1 MTHMQLIYILVGLA
15 IGGGAGYFIRQS
27 LSSKQ
32 AENAE
37 GKAEELL
44 KKAKSEAEDVVL
56 QAKKEAQKAID
67 EARKEEQQRRQE
79 LNEEKKR
86 VEERQ
91 VNFDKKLSELQD
103 KHAQLSDKAEEI
115 RAAREEVTQI
125 KQDQLAKLESIAGLS
140 TEAAKDQLIEDVEK
154 EYGPEIMDRVRKVA
168 DEASEAMAIKAK
180 KTLANVIQRVTQSH
194 IAELT
199 TTIVDLPNDDMKGR
213 IIGKEGRN
221 IKTLERLTGVE
232 LIVDDTP
239 GIITISS
246 FSPIRRHLAKRALE
260 KMLADGRI
268 QPARIEEVVDIAKKE
283 MALDIKRAGEEA
295 AYKAGVAGLDPKLLA
310 VLGRLKYRTSYGQ
323 NVLLHSIEVAHLS
336 ALLGEELGADIGVC
350 RKGGLLHDIGK
361 AVDHEVQGTHPEI
374 GAVLGRKFGLPE
386 EIIYPIANHHDD
398 VPPTLES
405 MIVKVADM
413 ISGGRPGARRD
424 THELYIQRL
433 TELENVATRR
443 EEVDKAYAI
452 QAGREIRVFIDAG
465 KTDDWGAMKICRD
478 IANDIQ
484 NELNYPGE
492 IKVNM
497 IREKRF
503 VEYAR

>member
-1 MTHMQLIYILVGLA
+1 MEFIYVLVGLGVGA
-15 IGGGAGYFIRQS
+15 GAGYFIKQS
-27 LSSKQ
+27 ISAKQ
-32 AENAE
+32 TDNAE
-37 GKAEELL
+37 VKAETLV
-44 KKAKSEAEDVVL
+44 KKAKSESEDLIL
-56 QAKKEAQKAID
+56 QGKKDAQKAVD
-67 EARKEEQQRRQE
+67 EARKEEQERRKDLNEQQKRIEERQE
-79 LNEEKKR
+79 L
-86 VEERQ
+86 
-91 VNFDKKLSELQD
+91 FDKKLLEVQS
-103 KHAQLSDKAEEI
+103 KHAQLTEKAEEI
-115 RAAREEVTQI
+115 RTVREQVEAIKEDQKTKLAEV
-125 KQDQLAKLESIAGLS
+125 AGLS
-140 TEAAKDQLIEDVEK
+140 PEEAKEQLIEAVEK
-154 EYGPEIMDRVRKVA
+154 DYGPEILGRVRKLA
-168 DEASEAMAIKAK
+168 DETSEEMAIKAK
-180 KTLANVIQRVTQSH
+180 KTLANVIQRVAQSH

-260 KMLADGRI
+260 KMLADGRF
-268 QPARIEEVVDIAKKE
+268 QPARIEEVVEIAKKE

-295 AYKAGVAGLDPKLLA
+295 SYKAGVAGLDPKLLA
-310 VLGRLKYRTSYGQ
+310 ILGRLKYRTSYGQ

-424 THELYIQRL
+424 SHELYIQRL

-443 EEVDKAYAI
+443 EEIDKAYAI
-452 QAGREIRVFIDAG
+452 QAGREVRIFVDAG
-465 KTDDWGAMKICRD
+465 KVDDWASMKLCRD

-484 NELNYPGE
+484 SELNYPGE

-503 VEYAR
+503 IEFAR

>member
-1 MTHMQLIYILVGLA
+1 MQYLQVILAVLAGLA
-15 IGGGAGYFIRQS
+15 AGYLIRRTIGQKS
-27 LSSKQ
+27 T
-32 AENAE
+32 ENAE
-37 GKAEELL
+37 VRAHDLV
-44 KKAKSEAEDVVL
+44 KKAKSQAQDVL
-56 QAKKEAQKAID
+56 LNSKKEAQKTL
-67 EARKEEQQRRQE
+67 ESTRKEEQSRR
-79 LNEEKKR
+79 NEIAQQQKR
-86 VEERQ
+86 VEQREEA
-91 VNFDKKLSELQD
+91 FDKKLLDLQD
-103 KHAQLSDKAEEI
+103 KQNTIIEKDQELQKAKENIQKIGEE
-115 RAAREEVTQI
+115 Q
-125 KQDQLAKLESIAGLS
+125 QAKLERIAGLNKE
-140 TEAAKDQLIEDVEK
+140 EAKKVLIESVEK
-154 EYGPEIMDRVRKVA
+154 EFAPEIHDRIRKLQ
-168 DEASEAMAIKAK
+168 DETSDEMEIQAK
-180 KTLANVIQRVTQSH
+180 KILANVIQRVNFSH
-194 IAELT
+194 VAEIT
-199 TTIVDLPNDDMKGR
+199 TTIVALPSDEMKGR

-239 GIITISS
+239 EIITISS

-295 AYKAGVAGLDPKLLA
+295 AYKAGVPGLDPRVLN

-323 NVLLHSIEVAHLS
+323 NVLLHSVEVAHLS
-336 ALLGEELGADIGVC
+336 ALMGEELGANVAVC

-361 AVDHEVQGTHPEI
+361 SVDHDVQGTHPEI
-374 GAVLGRKFGLPE
+374 GGVLARKFGLPQ

-398 VPPTLES
+398 IPPTMEAL
-405 MIVKVADM
+405 IVKVADA

-433 TELENVATRR
+433 SELENIATRH

-452 QAGREIRVFIDAG
+452 QAGRELRIFVSAD
-465 KTDDWGAMKICRD
+465 KSDDWAAMKLSRE

-484 NELNYPGE
+484 SEMNYPGE
-492 IKVNM
+492 IKVNV
-497 IREKRF
+497 IRENRF

>member
-1 MTHMQLIYILVGLA
+1 MQLIWIVLGIAVGGA
-15 IGGGAGYFIRQS
+15 IGYLVRKNIG
-27 LSSKQ
+27 SKQ
-32 AENAE
+32 ADNAE
-37 GKAEELL
+37 EKAQELI
-44 KKAKSEAEDVVL
+44 KSAKSEAEDLIL
-56 QAKKEAQKAID
+56 QAKKESQKSLD
-67 EARKEEQQRRQE
+67 EARKEEQTRRQE
-79 LNEEKKR
+79 LKEQQKRLEQREET
-86 VEERQ
+86 
-91 VNFDKKLSELQD
+91 FDKKLTELQD
-103 KHAQLSDKAEEI
+103 KHSQLTEKAEEI
-115 RAAREEVTQI
+115 RTVREELKNAKEEQV
-125 KQDQLAKLESIAGLS
+125 KKLEEIAGLS
-140 TEAAKDQLIEDVEK
+140 ADQAKEALMQTAEK
-154 EYGPEIMDRVRKVA
+154 EYGPEIKERIQKLQ
-168 DEASEAMAIKAK
+168 DETSEEMAIKAK

-199 TTIVDLPNDDMKGR
+199 TTVVDLPNDDMKGR

-268 QPARIEEVVDIAKKE
+268 QPARIEEVVEIAKKE
-283 MALDIKRAGEEA
+283 MAVDIKRAGEEA
-295 AYKAGVAGLDPKLLA
+295 AYKANVAGLDPKLLA
-310 VLGRLKYRTSYGQ
+310 VLGRLKYRTSFGQ
-323 NVLLHSIEVAHLS
+323 NVLLHSIEVAHLA
-336 ALLGEELGADIGVC
+336 ALLGQELGADIKVC
-350 RKGGLLHDIGK
+350 RQGGLLHDIGK

-398 VPPTLES
+398 VPPTLEA

-433 TELENVATRR
+433 TELENVCTRR
-443 EEVDKAYAI
+443 EEIDKAYAI
-452 QAGREIRVFIDAG
+452 QAGREIRVFVDAG
-465 KTDDWGAMKICRD
+465 KVDDWASMKLCRE

-503 VEYAR
+503 IEYAR

>member
-1 MTHMQLIYILVGLA
+1 MQIVYFIIGALIGTGI
-15 IGGGAGYFIRQS
+15 GYFVLQT
-27 LSSKQ
+27 LSAKNS
-32 AENAE
+32 ANAE
-37 GKAEELL
+37 DKAKDLI
-44 KKAKSEAEDVVL
+44 KKAKSESEDL
-56 QAKKEAQKAID
+56 ILNAKKEAQKTLD
-67 EARKEEQQRRQE
+67 ESRKEEQQRRQE
-79 LNEEKKR
+79 LNQQQKRMEQREEA
-86 VEERQ
+86 
-91 VNFDKKLSELQD
+91 FDKKILELQD
-103 KHAQLSDKAEEI
+103 KHQALQEKAQEVEKAKEEI
-115 RAAREEVTQI
+115 KSVREE
-125 KQDQLAKLESIAGLS
+125 QLAKLERIAGLNRE
-140 TEAAKDQLIEDVEK
+140 EAKGVLMESVEK
-154 EYGPEIMDRVRKVA
+154 EWGPEIVQRVRKLQ
-168 DEASEAMAIKAK
+168 DETAEEMEVKAK
-180 KTLANVIQRVTQSH
+180 KVLANVIQRVAQSH
-194 IAELT
+194 IAEVT
-199 TTIVDLPNDDMKGR
+199 TTIVDLPSDEMKGR

-239 GIITISS
+239 QVITISS

-268 QPARIEEVVDIAKKE
+268 QPARIEEVVEIAKKE
-283 MALDIKRAGEEA
+283 MALDLKRAGEEA
-295 AYKAGVAGLDPKLLA
+295 AYKAGVAGLDKNLIA
-310 VLGRLKYRTSYGQ
+310 ILGRLKYRTSYGQ

-336 ALLGEELGADIGVC
+336 ALLAEELGADVGIA

-398 VPPTLES
+398 VPPTLEA

-433 TELENVATRR
+433 TELENVATRN
-443 EEVDKAYAI
+443 EAVDKAYAI
-452 QAGREIRVFIDAG
+452 QAGREIRIFVASDKI
-465 KTDDWGAMKICRD
+465 DDWAAMKLCRD

-484 NELNYPGE
+484 SELNYPGE
-492 IKVNM
+492 IKVNL

-503 VEYAR
+503 IEYAR